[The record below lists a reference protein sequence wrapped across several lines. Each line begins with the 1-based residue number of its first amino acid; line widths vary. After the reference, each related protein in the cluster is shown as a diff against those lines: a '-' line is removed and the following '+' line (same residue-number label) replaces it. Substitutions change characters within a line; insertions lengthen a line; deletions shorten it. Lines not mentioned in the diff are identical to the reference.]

1 MRETSEQR
9 NEEVLR
15 ALHTAWGRGLLDEVA
30 QCVTDDLTYWSN
42 IGNADEPL
50 ILIGKEA
57 FQGFMQ
63 SITAKYDCSSSVR
76 ELTWREGRAHARIAH
91 TVRHRESGHTLRG
104 TFRQIADFRDGRI
117 ERIEEY
123 YDAAKL
129 QAFRRL
135 VNAP

>member
-1 MRETSEQR
+1 MRETSEQK
-9 NEEVLR
+9 NEQVLR
-15 ALHTAWGRGLLDEVA
+15 ALHAAWSRARLDEA
-30 QCVTDDLTYWSN
+30 AKCVTDDLIYWSN

-50 ILIGKEA
+50 ILTGKQA
-57 FQGFMQ
+57 FQGLMET
-63 SITAKYDCSSSVR
+63 IVAHYECSSTVR

-91 TVRHRESGHTLRG
+91 TIRHKESGHTLRG
-104 TFRQIADFRDGRI
+104 MFRQIADFRDSRI